1 MEPLT
6 IHITDAKE
14 EYFIRLADLL
24 VIEADG
30 NYVNIYMTN
39 NVFYKTVRITLKDV
53 LEKINAQG
61 TFEQHHCD
69 QFGRSYI
76 FNIDHITHISKD
88 NHVEVMFSNKVV
100 GLKISAN
107 AINDLKAAMAKDDA
121 TPQFTVCQDF
131 PQLNGA
137 VDEYDLRDKNGF
149 AFVDMGLPSGTKWA
163 TRNLDY
169 APNPYISYAE
179 EEDYQFPEQ
188 FGLMYSWG
196 ETYPKWKFSKEVYDF
211 NWDDALYF
219 SDIEPTED
227 DYEDGKTLLDKDDV
241 ARVAMGKP
249 WRIPTREDWQ
259 ELIDNC
265 DWKWVFTNHPFVDR
279 HRGVLVTSRINGKSI
294 FLCAAGFMDDDSYDS
309 KYLGFEVCYW
319 SSTLHDCYSKSGI
332 DEAYALDCYGVL
344 DDDCNPE
351 VVVKPGYIG
360 LPIRPVMS

>member
-24 VIEADG
+24 FIEADG

-39 NVFYKTVRITLKDV
+39 NVVYQTVRITLKDV

-61 TFEQHHCD
+61 TFEQHHCN

-107 AINDLKAAMAKDDA
+107 AINDLKKAMAKDDA

-169 APNPYISYAE
+169 TGNEDEPYE
-179 EEDYQFPEQ
+179 EYCSHMPPEME
-188 FGLMYSWG
+188 GEKYSWG
-196 ETYPKWKFSKEVYDF
+196 ETDPKWVFSKEVYDF
-211 NWDDALYF
+211 NWDDALFY
-219 SDIEPTED
+219 SDTEPTED
-227 DYEDGKTLLDKDDV
+227 NYEDGQTLLDKDDV

-249 WRIPTREDWQ
+249 WRIPTREEWQ

-265 DWKWVFTNHPFVDR
+265 DWKWFFTNHSIVYKR
-279 HRGVLVTSRINGKSI
+279 RGVLVTSRINGKSI
-294 FLCAAGFMDDDSYDS
+294 FLCAAGFRDDDSCKS
-309 KYLGFEVCYW
+309 KNFGVEVCYW
-319 SSTLHDCYSKSGI
+319 SSTLHDCYSASGI
-332 DEAYALDCYGVL
+332 DEAYALDCRDLL
-344 DDDCNPE
+344 DNDCKPE
-351 VVVKPGYIG
+351 VVVRPGYIG